1 MPVVCAVLA
10 PVAVAVFMRGWR
22 DGALIA
28 ANFAGRIRVISEDV
42 CGFVLDA
49 FVPIRAAIVGAF
61 VPVTRAVLAPVAVAV
76 FVGGRFGFVYRNRQL
91 LHITARAV
99 FRLNCEFGGAIRSGR
114 TADLAGVLV
123 QAQTGRQAAV
133 FNAPYDGRSAVGDQ
147 GLTVRLVH
155 LAARQGVRGDG
166 HAATGRKQCRQC
178 IHRRRYADT
187 GGVKLP
193 IVAQPLEIAFRIVPR
208 FSYTIQHGRGEC
220 LPVLYDN
227 LYPRLTVH
235 SSTVQLQRHRLQSI
249 LPQRLGVHHLQH
261 RAIVVE

>member
-10 PVAVAVFMRGWR
+10 PVAVAVFMRGR
-22 DGALIA
+22 CDGALIA

-49 FVPIRAAIVGAF
+49 LGLLRAAIVGAF
-61 VPVTRAVLAPVAVAV
+61 VPVVCAVLAPVAVAV

-99 FRLNCEFGGAIRSGR
+99 FRLNGEGCGSLCHGHA
-114 TADLAGVLV
+114 ADPAGILI
-123 QAQTGRQAAV
+123 QLQTVGQSAAAD
-133 FNAPYDGRSAVGDQ
+133 APCDGRGAVGCQ

-166 HAATGRKQCRQC
+166 HAAAGRKLCRQR
-178 IHRRRYADT
+178 IHRRRYAVA

-220 LPVLYDN
+220 LPVLYDD
-227 LYPRLTVH
+227 LYLCLTVH
-235 SSTVQLQRHRLQSI
+235 SSAVQMQRHHLQAV

-261 RAIVVE
+261 RTIVVE